1 MTLATFAFLFMVAT
15 FNEQGHLML
24 KNLGARGLFTAMLV
38 ALATVELYNF
48 CKKRNLTIR
57 MPEGVPDFV
66 SQSFE
71 LIPVTLIVGGTF
83 IALRFVFL
91 NVIGELPPTIL
102 TRFLTPLV
110 VKFCDLYNFLLWYS
124 FISI

>member
-1 MTLATFAFLFMVAT
+1 MVAT

-71 LIPVTLIVGGTF
+71 LIPVTLIVGLPCGSDPLQPLATIGSNDNLSAPILKHSLYIIPTNSF
-83 IALRFVFL
+83 S
-91 NVIGELPPTIL
+91 VIPTLI
-102 TRFLTPLV
+102 
-110 VKFCDLYNFLLWYS
+110 
-124 FISI
+124 